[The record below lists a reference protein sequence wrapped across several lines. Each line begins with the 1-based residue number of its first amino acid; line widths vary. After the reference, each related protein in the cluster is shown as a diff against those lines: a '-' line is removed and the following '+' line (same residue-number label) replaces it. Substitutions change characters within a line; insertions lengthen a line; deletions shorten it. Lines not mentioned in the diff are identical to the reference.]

1 MDKEITQDIKDSKE
15 QRSSSVSIVD
25 NKFVANFSV
34 SSNDNGDYSYEN
46 YQKIFDTIKDYSTY
60 LDKFLKL

>member
-1 MDKEITQDIKDSKE
+1 MDKEISQDIKDSKE
-15 QRSSSVSIVD
+15 QRSSSVSMVD

-34 SSNDNGDYSYEN
+34 SSNNNEDYQYES
-46 YQKIFDTIKDYSTY
+46 YQKIFNTVKDYSTY